1 MYHEIKFITMDDL
14 TKKAKDHEKNFGS
27 FHKLLIKDVERTC
40 LINYDHVELFPQ
52 LSFARTL
59 HCSTKLSSTI

>member
-40 LINYDHVELFPQ
+40 LINYDHV
-52 LSFARTL
+52 
-59 HCSTKLSSTI
+59 